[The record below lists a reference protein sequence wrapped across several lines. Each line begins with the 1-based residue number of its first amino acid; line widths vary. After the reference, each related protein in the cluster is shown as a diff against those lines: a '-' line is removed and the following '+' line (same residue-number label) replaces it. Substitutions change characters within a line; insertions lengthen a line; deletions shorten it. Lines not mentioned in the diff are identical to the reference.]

1 MNAYYRIH
9 FLIIIFTYGFII
21 ACCHLQYVVIKY
33 IYIAINKVTLL
44 GRVGADPQ
52 KRGTDEHP
60 VVVFSLATHQ
70 NFINNNEG
78 CTFLF
83 NLFEHVFVIVV

>member
-1 MNAYYRIH
+1 MN
-9 FLIIIFTYGFII
+9 F
-21 ACCHLQYVVIKY
+21 

-52 KRGTDEHP
+52 KRGSEEHP

-70 NFINNNEG
+70 NYINNNEG
-78 CTFLF
+78 ITLYFF
-83 NLFEHVFVIVV
+83 